1 MTDAGA
7 IRRLF
12 DEAVELPPGAREDLL
27 LRHDPE
33 LAAEVRSLL
42 AAHEQKTDL
51 LDHSPIRPVRL
62 EPQRRLGAYRI
73 EGELGRGG
81 MGVVYRASRA
91 DDAYQKTVAIKVL
104 AVGVPSEV
112 FRRERQILATL
123 EHPHIARLIDG
134 GQTPEGLLYF
144 VMEYVDG
151 LPLLEFAKARG
162 LGVRDR
168 ARLFVDICRAVEF
181 AHGNLVVHRDLKPAN
196 VLVTAAGEAKL
207 LDFGVAKVLSPEV
220 RPEATIAALTPR
232 YASPEQLLGR
242 PITTATDIYSLGIVL
257 FELLTD
263 GESAYPTETGSFEE
277 MVRVA
282 LEAQPRRPSAYNR
295 AVDRDLDQ
303 IVEKAITREPELRYR
318 SVAELREDLE
328 RFLRG
333 EAVRARGA
341 GWAYRTRKFVRRHW
355 VGVSASAAVA
365 AALAIGLW
373 STLASARVAN
383 EQRAVAERA
392 TAEARRMA
400 AEQAALRQNAE
411 QQAAEANRQRLRA
424 EDRLERARSLAASML
439 FDVHDSVKALE
450 GSAPARQKILA
461 QSLAQLESLA
471 ADSGGDPRLQGTL
484 AAAYERAGDIAIGLG
499 GEGGTAA
506 GQALAYFRKSETLRR
521 EAAPLERASI
531 LTRIAVA
538 AARAGQL
545 AAAETELEAAR
556 RTLREASP
564 ADRREKPGRGVAATL
579 TSAACEVAVLG
590 NRQQEALQSCREA
603 VRLADR
609 SPFLD
614 DPALLLARAVAYGKL
629 AVLAHTQKD
638 LAGALALLRGASAS
652 FSACLEKVPNHS
664 ECRGGLARLTGY
676 LATWKEEVGGADT
689 DDTYL
694 SAIATLERVAAG
706 SPQAT
711 SSLPTLAWLRMK
723 YAVFLTGR
731 SRTADARREAT
742 ASLALYDRLTGAPNP
757 NVLELNDHADNLLK
771 CPVPD
776 LRNAAKA
783 LALAERASALTQNR
797 NPFVLDTL
805 ANAYLQTGQRAK
817 ALETIDRG
825 LAALGNQMPALRQE
839 LEASRSRILAAKD

>member
-27 LRHDPE
+27 LRHDPA

-62 EPQRRLGAYRI
+62 EPQRRLGPYRI

-81 MGVVYRASRA
+81 MGVVYRAARA
-91 DDAYQKTVAIKVL
+91 DDYQKTVAIKVL
-104 AVGVPSEV
+104 AVGVPPEI

-328 RFLRG
+328 RFLGG

-424 EDRLERARSLAASML
+424 EDRLERARTLAASML
-439 FDVHDSVKALE
+439 FDVHDAVRPVE
-450 GSAPARQKILA
+450 GSTPARRKILTQA
-461 QSLAQLESLA
+461 LTQLEALA
-471 ADSGGDPRLQGTL
+471 ADSDRDPRLTATL
-484 AAAYERAGDIAIGLG
+484 AAAYERAGDVAIGFG
-499 GEGGTAA
+499 SEGGAA
-506 GQALAYFRKSETLRR
+506 AEQALALYRKSEQLQ
-521 EAAPLERASI
+521 AGGASYARV
-531 LTRIAVA
+531 LLQTRIAVA
-538 AARAGQL
+538 LARAGRTDEAQREILRARQTLAGARSGAPDRPVAARAAG
-545 AAAETELEAAR
+545 
-556 RTLREASP
+556 TLS
-564 ADRREKPGRGVAATL
+564 
-579 TSAACEVAVLG
+579 SAACEVLLLSG
-590 NRQQEALQSCREA
+590 NQSQALRACAESARN
-603 VRLADR
+603 ADAI
-609 SPFLD
+609 PFRD
-614 DPALLLARAVAYGKL
+614 DPAVLLARGAGYGKL
-629 AVLAHTQKD
+629 AVLAHTQGD
-638 LAGALALLRGASAS
+638 LAGAVRLLEGAAAS
-652 FSACLEKVPNHS
+652 FSACLASAPNHA
-664 ECRGGLARLTGY
+664 ECKSGLARLTGY
-676 LATWKEEVGGADT
+676 LATWREELGGADT
-689 DDTYL
+689 GDTYRA
-694 SAIATLERVAAG
+694 AIATLERVAAG
-706 SPQAT
+706 SPEAKNSAT
-711 SSLPTLAWLRMK
+711 TLAWVRMR
-723 YAVFLTGR
+723 YAAFLARKGQPAE
-731 SRTADARREAT
+731 ADRQAA
-742 ASLALYDRLTGAPNP
+742 ASLTLFQQLTATPRAGF
-757 NVLELNDHADNLLK
+757 VEVNDHADNLLK
-771 CPVPD
+771 CPVAR
-776 LRNAAKA
+776 LRDPAKA
-783 LALAERASALTQNR
+783 LELAERAAAMTQNR
-797 NPFVLDTL
+797 HPVVLDTL
-805 ANAYLQTGQRAK
+805 ANAYLQTGQKAK

-825 LAALGNQMPALRQE
+825 LTALGNQMPALRQE
-839 LEASRSRILAAKD
+839 LETSRARILAAKD